1 MMSASGASAAIAR
14 LSAAYERIGSVSSRT
29 HPPAINTTASVTT
42 IAPSPAAVRRITNID
57 VVTAP
62 PTSRS
67 APIAYIA
74 GRAAI
79 TYGVRNCG
87 AASAATIMPAPN
99 SASIGPLSRR
109 IRESGGR
116 RAAGEPAAG
125 HAHDTSPSAISTAMG
140 GTAGRMYGISFAL
153 AHEKATMV
161 TPAAITQKLRAGL
174 RAVSRQVRNGT
185 SSDHGSSPIASTG
198 T

>member
-1 MMSASGASAAIAR
+1 MMAASGASSAIAR
-14 LSAAYERIGSVSSRT
+14 LSRAYERVGSVSSRA
-29 HPPAINTTASVTT
+29 HPPAINANASVTT
-42 IAPSPAAVRRITNID
+42 IAPSPTAVRRITNID
-57 VVTAP
+57 AVTAP
-62 PTSRS
+62 PATSK

-87 AASAATIMPAPN
+87 AAIAATITPAPN
-99 SASIGPLSRR
+99 RASIGPASRS

-116 RAAGEPAAG
+116 SLTRESAAG
-125 HAHDTSPSAISTAMG
+125 HAHDTSPSAISTASG

-153 AHEKATMV
+153 AHEKATTV
-161 TPAAITQKLRAGL
+161 TAAAVMQKLRAGL
-174 RAVSRQVRNGT
+174 RGAARQVRNGT
-185 SSDHGSSPIASTG
+185 SNDHGSSPIASTG